1 MSLPVK
7 TKQWVVERFD
17 GPSGLELK
25 EADIPEL
32 GNHDVLIKVH
42 AISLN
47 YHDVGTL
54 RGHYQHAFKG
64 VVPVSDGSGVVIST
78 GSDVTSFQPGDKVT
92 TTMSPWE
99 SGPLKQS
106 NIDNL
111 LGNAL
116 HGVLQEYAVVPEQ
129 HLISL
134 PPNLSFVE
142 ASTLPV
148 AGLAAWNAIN
158 GVQGRPLLPGQWV
171 LTQGTGG
178 VSTFVILFAKAIGA
192 NVIATTSSTAKA
204 ERLRQIGADH
214 VINYK
219 QIPNWGDHAKALTPG
234 GAGADLV
241 IEIGGGATL
250 KQSLSAVRLDGLIS
264 VVGLRGGVSPA
275 EQPVLLDIFF
285 RFCTIRIAIV
295 GPRVQFKEMNRFIES
310 KGIKPVV
317 DDRIFKLEEAKDAFE
332 YLESMGHVGKV
343 CIKVVNGD

>member
-1 MSLPVK
+1 MPLPEK

-17 GPSGLELK
+17 GPSGLEFK
-25 EADIPEL
+25 EADIPKL
-32 GNHDVLIKVH
+32 GNHDVLLRVH
-42 AISLN
+42 AVSLN

-78 GSDVTSFQPGDKVT
+78 GSDVTSFQPGDKVA

-106 NIDNL
+106 NIDSL

-134 PPNLSFVE
+134 PQNLSFVE

-158 GVQGRPLLPGQWV
+158 GAQGRPLLPGQWV

-219 QIPNWGDHAKALTPG
+219 EIPNWGDHAKALTPG
-234 GAGADLV
+234 GEGADLV

-250 KQSLSAVRLDGLIS
+250 KQSLNAVRLDGLIS

-275 EQPVLLDIFF
+275 EQPVLMDIFF
-285 RFCTIRIAIV
+285 RFCTIRIAVV
-295 GPRVQFKEMNRFIES
+295 GPRVQFKEMNRFIKS
-310 KGIKPVV
+310 KGIKPMV
-317 DDRIFKLEEAKDAFE
+317 DDRNFRLEEAKDAFE
-332 YLESMGHVGKV
+332 YLESMGHFGKV
-343 CIKVVNGD
+343 CIKVVHSD

>member
-1 MSLPVK
+1 MALPDR

-17 GPSGLELK
+17 GPSGLEFK
-25 EADIPEL
+25 EADIPKL
-32 GNHDVLIKVH
+32 GNHDILIKVH

-64 VVPVSDGSGVVIST
+64 VVPVSDGSGIVISI
-78 GSDVTSFQPGDKVT
+78 GSDVTSFQPGDKVAT
-92 TTMSPWE
+92 VMSPWE

-106 NIDNL
+106 NIDSL

-134 PPNLSFVE
+134 PQNLSFVE
-142 ASTLPV
+142 GSTLPV

-178 VSTFVILFAKAIGA
+178 VSTFVILAL
-192 NVIATTSSTAKA
+192 TA
-204 ERLRQIGADH
+204 GADH

-219 QIPNWGDHAKALTPG
+219 EVPDWGDRAKALTPG
-234 GAGADLV
+234 GEGVDLV

-264 VVGLRGGVSPA
+264 VVGLRGGVNLA
-275 EQPVLLDIFF
+275 EQPVLLDMFF
-285 RFCTIRIAIV
+285 RFCTIRIAVV

-317 DDRIFKLEEAKDAFE
+317 DDRNFKLEEAKDAFE
-332 YLESMGHVGKV
+332 YLESMGHFGKV
-343 CIKVVNGD
+343 CIKVVNSD